1 MTNTE
6 RTNLD
11 GTPDMRFKS
20 NRQAEFAHMKAQ
32 VLLLESKVTK
42 LNDML
47 REKRLTEKPAKVKPA
62 TCCIC
67 MEESA
72 MQKGQAKLDC
82 GHTYCISC
90 FTQHARNSNK
100 CPLCRDSFAPEPK
113 KAAVQ
118 ENSSFDLEHALQ
130 LCMRTP
136 SMTDAELRMDRY
148 FNELRRVNAMV
159 NLTLD
164 HNPNSSEVSY
174 TARRDIKS
182 GEDLMY
188 LSETGHIED
197 WDLGWDTD
205 IEAGQCLE
213 E

>member
-11 GTPDMRFKS
+11 GTPDMRFKA
-20 NRQAEFAHMKAQ
+20 NRQAELADMKAQ
-32 VLLLESKVTK
+32 VLLLESKFV
-42 LNDML
+42 DISSMMSE
-47 REKRLTEKPAKVKPA
+47 RVTEKPSKVKPA

-90 FTQHARNSNK
+90 FTQHARISNK

-118 ENSSFDLEHALQ
+118 DNSSIRTSFQ
-130 LCMRTP
+130 LCMRTR
-136 SMTDAELRMDRY
+136 SITDA
-148 FNELRRVNAMV
+148 
-159 NLTLD
+159 
-164 HNPNSSEVSY
+164 
-174 TARRDIKS
+174 
-182 GEDLMY
+182 
-188 LSETGHIED
+188 
-197 WDLGWDTD
+197 
-205 IEAGQCLE
+205 
-213 E
+213 

>member
-6 RTNLD
+6 HTNLD
-11 GTPDMRFKS
+11 GTPDMRFKV

-32 VLLLESKVTK
+32 VLLVESKVTK
-42 LNDML
+42 LGNML
-47 REKRLTEKPAKVKPA
+47 REKRLTEKPANV
-62 TCCIC
+62 C

-90 FTQHARNSNK
+90 FTQHARLSNK

-118 ENSSFDLEHALQ
+118 ENSSFDRTLQ

-136 SMTDAELRMDRY
+136 RITDAELRMDAY
-148 FNELRRVNAMV
+148 FGELRRMNAMV

-164 HNPNSSEVSY
+164 HNPNSSDVSY
-174 TARRDIKS
+174 TARRDIKA
-182 GEDLMY
+182 GEGLMY
-188 LSETGHIED
+188 VSETGHI
-197 WDLGWDTD
+197 
-205 IEAGQCLE
+205 
-213 E
+213 